1 MKLHHS
7 RDTQNPLLSS
17 IYEQNVSILTYCV
30 ENQLH
35 HVCIRTN
42 QNPSWIF
49 SSMKSWIPLVPSP
62 QFSLTPFSFRK
73 KKKLKDRDHVLCSIH
88 LPSPCFPIFFLHIYL
103 LSCPLF
109 ALRMRQNLI
118 NTILRTLNITGR
130 LLRKLHVFFPRQMK
144 AKIWW
149 FSSFSFFQSSFEF
162 GNFSVGIFLK
172 SFKKKEINL
181 CTL

>member
-1 MKLHHS
+1 MKLLHS

-62 QFSLTPFSFRK
+62 QFSLTPSINSALLQK

-88 LPSPCFPIFFLHIYL
+88 LPSPPASKFFLTYIL
-103 LSCPLF
+103 TVMPPLCF
-109 ALRMRQNLI
+109 EDEAKPDKY
-118 NTILRTLNITGR
+118 NIKDTKYYR
-130 LLRKLHVFFPRQMK
+130 
-144 AKIWW
+144 
-149 FSSFSFFQSSFEF
+149 
-162 GNFSVGIFLK
+162 
-172 SFKKKEINL
+172 
-181 CTL
+181 